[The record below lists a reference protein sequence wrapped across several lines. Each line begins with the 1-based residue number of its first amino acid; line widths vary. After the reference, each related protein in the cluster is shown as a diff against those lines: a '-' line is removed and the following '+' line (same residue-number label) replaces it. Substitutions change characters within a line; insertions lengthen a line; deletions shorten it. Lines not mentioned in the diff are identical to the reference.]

1 MNPYILYV
9 IGVLLL
15 SSACGFVFIPAILR
29 FCKERHIYDLPGDR
43 KIHKD
48 AIPRLG
54 GIAFLPSMLLSFA
67 MALSALEPIQNKV
80 SLSLWTI
87 YFLLALLLIYAMG
100 IIDDVVGL
108 NAVTKFVVQIVAA
121 CLLPLGGLY
130 LNNLHG
136 LLGVHEIPYWIGF
149 PLTVFV
155 VVFVDNALNLIDG
168 IDGLAACLSIIA
180 LSGFCYMFAVQGV
193 WGYSILIAG
202 LTGVLVSFSYFNIFG
217 KKDRNNKIFMGDAG
231 SLTLG
236 FILGFLS
243 VKYSMC
249 NPAVISSSD
258 SDVFMAFTMLFVPMF
273 DAARVF
279 IVRVWHGV
287 SPFMA
292 DKRHIHHKL
301 MAAGLSQHSTLFC
314 IVGLDVFYIM
324 LNLFMLKTISIT
336 MVLFID
342 VILFVAFNLT
352 INVIVKRKSV
362 LG

>member
-108 NAVTKFVVQIVAA
+108 NAVTKFVVQIAAA

-136 LLGVHEIPYWIGF
+136 LLGIHDIPYWIGF

-155 VVFVDNALNLIDG
+155 IVFIDNALNLIDG

-193 WGYSILIAG
+193 WVYSILIAG

-249 NPAVISSSD
+249 NLSVISSSD

-352 INVIVKRKSV
+352 INIIVKRKSV